1 MAYAL
6 VVSKKSGSKKSGS
19 KKSGRKKSGRM
30 KSGRMKKNIRMMA
43 LKCFITNFK
52 EYAGKIDV
60 ISGGFP
66 VDWTELPFKNCEKK
80 V

>member
-1 MAYAL
+1 MTREEQL
-6 VVSKKSGSKKSGS
+6 V
-19 KKSGRKKSGRM
+19 
-30 KSGRMKKNIRMMA
+30 
-43 LKCFITNFK
+43 LTTNFK

-66 VDWTELPFKNCEKK
+66 VDWTESPFKNCEKK

>member
-1 MAYAL
+1 MLTATNNSFLIADRQ
-6 VVSKKSGSKKSGS
+6 KKEGKFFKIMGLTEKLSNEMRTKP
-19 KKSGRKKSGRM
+19 
-30 KSGRMKKNIRMMA
+30 I
-43 LKCFITNFK
+43 LLLTTNFK